1 MNKTK
6 MLGYLSLAL
15 SLGGA
20 VVSYVYGK
28 YSQEENIKKAV
39 DEYMSKNK

>member
-1 MNKTK
+1 MNKTT

-20 VVSYVYGK
+20 VVSYIYGK
-28 YSQEENIKKAV
+28 HSQEENIKKAV
-39 DEYMSKNK
+39 EEYINANK

>member
-6 MLGYLSLAL
+6 ILGYLSLAL

-20 VVSYVYGK
+20 VISYVYGK
-28 YSQEENIKKAV
+28 YSQEENIKKALE
-39 DEYMSKNK
+39 EYMENNK